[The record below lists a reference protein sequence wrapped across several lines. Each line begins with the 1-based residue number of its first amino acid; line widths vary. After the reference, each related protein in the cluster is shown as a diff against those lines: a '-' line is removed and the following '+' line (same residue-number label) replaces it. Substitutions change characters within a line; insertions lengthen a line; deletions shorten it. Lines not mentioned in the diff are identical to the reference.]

1 MMGNDKKSNK
11 IRDLIAKLPIF
22 SLENLKILNL
32 SEEYLRIFLSREEK
46 SGRIVRLK
54 KGLYTSKEFIE
65 KTKSENRYND
75 FLEFLAGKIY
85 EPSYLSLDYVLYE
98 NNLLTEMPV
107 NFTLITK
114 NKTATFSNKLG
125 NFIYH
130 KIKDELFLG
139 FEIIKKEDFLIYKA
153 TKAKALFDFLYL
165 RKNLLINKE
174 AIKGLRINIEELSP
188 KDKKEFKKYVEK
200 EGSKVMERIYL
211 NIL

>member
-1 MMGNDKKSNK
+1 MRNDNKSRR
-11 IRDLIAKLPIF
+11 IRNLIRGLPF
-22 SLENLKILNL
+22 FNLENLKILNA

-54 KGLYTSKEFIE
+54 KGFYTSKEFVE
-65 KTKSENRYND
+65 KTKNENKYND
-75 FLEFLAGKIY
+75 FLEFLAYKIY

-98 NNLLTEMPV
+98 NNLLTEIPA
-107 NFTLITK
+107 NFTLVTK

-130 KIKDELFLG
+130 KIKDELFFG
-139 FEIIKKEDFLIYKA
+139 FEIVKKGDFLIYKA

-174 AIKGLRINIEELSP
+174 AIKALRINTEELSL
-188 KDKKEFKKYVEK
+188 KDKKEIKKYIEK
-200 EGSKVMERIYL
+200 EGSKVMKRIYL